1 MSKFIN
7 LRIIVIVILTF
18 FNVNIAFAN
27 FNEDLKKIRAEINR
41 DNLNEAIKLIKKI
54 TVSNETEQ
62 EKINVLFGDIY
73 LKINQ
78 PQKAEEFYQK
88 SFFTSNQSIEALTLI
103 GLAEV
108 RLIQGRLDDAIDYAE
123 KSINLNSDLSPGK

>member
-18 FNVNIAFAN
+18 FNLNIALAN

-88 SFFTSNQSIEALTLI
+88 VFLHLI
-103 GLAEV
+103 KVSKHLH
-108 RLIQGRLDDAIDYAE
+108 
-123 KSINLNSDLSPGK
+123 